1 MWNSIYIPQYKYLAL
16 NLKSKRVEYPSTL
29 AAIYDY
35 AVEDRQD
42 VSNDIKKHHPD
53 SPTKFN
59 LDFEVKKVCK
69 YCLKYPYT
77 FNYSLMFA

>member
-1 MWNSIYIPQYKYLAL
+1 MWNSIYTPQYKYLAL
-16 NLKSKRVEYPSTL
+16 NLKSKRAEYPSTL

-42 VSNDIKKHHPD
+42 VSNDIRKHQPD

-59 LDFEVKKVCK
+59 LDFEVKKYANTV
-69 YCLKYPYT
+69 
-77 FNYSLMFA
+77 